1 MKKFKLTYI
10 LALFSVLFYTSCE
23 TTELEI
29 TSDPNF
35 LSPEDAN
42 VDLFLNGVQEDFA
55 RFVQGF
61 GDTGAELTRIDY
73 MYGRNYADVYS
84 PQSFNGLWTSAYQG
98 MREDLRLMNALAAES
113 GQTFHIAIGQIIE
126 AYVMVTLVDFF
137 GNVPYSE
144 SLSAANLDLESR
156 LNPNADNGAD
166 IYAAMHTKLN
176 EAITALGANPVLLL
190 MTSSTVVMLQMDK
203 SS

>member
-61 GDTGAELTRIDY
+61 GDTGSELTRIDY

-98 MREDLRLMNALAAES
+98 MREDLRLMNA
-113 GQTFHIAIGQIIE
+113 
-126 AYVMVTLVDFF
+126 
-137 GNVPYSE
+137 
-144 SLSAANLDLESR
+144 
-156 LNPNADNGAD
+156 
-166 IYAAMHTKLN
+166 
-176 EAITALGANPVLLL
+176 
-190 MTSSTVVMLQMDK
+190 
-203 SS
+203 

>member
-1 MKKFKLTYI
+1 MKNLKLTYI

-61 GDTGAELTRIDY
+61 GDTGSELTRIDY

-84 PQSFNGLWTSAYQG
+84 PQSFNGLWQSAYQG

-137 GNVPYSE
+137 GDVPYSE
-144 SLSAANLDLESR
+144 SLPSC
-156 LNPNADNGAD
+156 
-166 IYAAMHTKLN
+166 
-176 EAITALGANPVLLL
+176 
-190 MTSSTVVMLQMDK
+190 
-203 SS
+203 